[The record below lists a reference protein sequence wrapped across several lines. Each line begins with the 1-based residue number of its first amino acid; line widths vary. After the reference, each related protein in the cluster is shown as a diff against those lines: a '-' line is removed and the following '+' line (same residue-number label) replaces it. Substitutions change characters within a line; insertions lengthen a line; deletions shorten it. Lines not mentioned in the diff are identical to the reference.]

1 MKNLLYLF
9 LLCATP
15 LCAQSEFGLSFKAGN
30 FTLPKKGSTLP
41 PLRNCHSSNVLS
53 AGFSGSIG
61 VFENLHLNQRWSLN
75 ACLLY
80 SLAAFSLKQD
90 FIYEPEQDDQL
101 ILYKTSWTRNFYEHK
116 LLLPIQA
123 QFHLKS
129 SGKTALGFGVCPSFN
144 LFTYQKATSAEPES
158 MSLTVQ
164 QLQTIAYFRQGT
176 LAAPTRRVQLLWMA
190 SLQQAIGK
198 NTCIGIELLVAPRR
212 NNLNIYFNDYED
224 KMLPSRSPFS
234 MKSLQVSLF
243 QIINRH

>member
-1 MKNLLYLF
+1 MKNLLYLL

-30 FTLPKKGSTLP
+30 FALPKHGPGPRPSGYTY
-41 PLRNCHSSNVLS
+41 SSNALS

-61 VFENLHLNQRWSLN
+61 VFENLHLNQRWSLH
-75 ACLLY
+75 ASFLY
-80 SLAAFSLKQD
+80 SFGAFSFKEHFNYDPQ
-90 FIYEPEQDDQL
+90 YEQYIL
-101 ILYKTSWTRNFYEHK
+101 IENNWTRNYQEHN
-116 LLLPIQA
+116 LLLPIQI
-123 QFHLKS
+123 QYQLKAL
-129 SGKTALGFGVCPSFN
+129 GKTVLGVGVCPSFS
-144 LFTYQKATSAEPES
+144 LFSVQKITSALSEPES
-158 MSLTVQ
+158 LTVK
-164 QLQTIAYFRQGT
+164 QLQARAYFRQG
-176 LAAPTRRVQLLWMA
+176 AIAVPAPRMQLLWMA

-198 NTCIGIELLVAPRR
+198 NTSIGIELLVAPRR